1 MTSID
6 PVYEIL
12 KVMEQE
18 QRPEFRQIGM
28 DPRDFRTVLKH
39 IHEAGYAD
47 AGGLTL
53 AGQKYIQAYERRLRS
68 NSHVSRR
75 DLA

>member
-1 MTSID
+1 MTRMD
-6 PVYEIL
+6 PVYQTL

-18 QRPEFRQIGM
+18 QQPEFRQLGM

-47 AGGLTL
+47 ASGLTP
-53 AGQKYIQAYERRLRS
+53 AGQEYIQAYERRHQS
-68 NSHVSRR
+68 NPDVARR
-75 DLA
+75 DLG

>member
-1 MTSID
+1 MTSND
-6 PVYEIL
+6 PVYHTL
-12 KVMEQE
+12 KMMEQE
-18 QRPEFRQIGM
+18 QKPEFRQIGM

-47 AGGLTL
+47 ASGLTP
-53 AGQKYIQAYERRLRS
+53 AGQEYIQAYERRLRPTPR
-68 NSHVSRR
+68 VTRR